1 MLAPPM
7 SESVFQEVEE
17 DAEINWRWSLP
28 VRSLHFSKGN
38 SNKALSVYF
47 FLIPSHQKKYEL

>member
-1 MLAPPM
+1 M

-28 VRSLHFSKGN
+28 VRRLHFSKGN